1 MIPISEDLGILLVE
15 KLSSNDFSWTAVVSG
30 ALTSFGETID
40 HALHASKNKAE
51 LALALHRVPVVVVPF
66 SSFAK

>member
-40 HALHASKNKAE
+40 HLHASKNKAE
-51 LALALHRVPVVVVPF
+51 LALALPRVPVVVVPF